1 MSSNNE
7 SGNDLNA
14 RFQAKWEI
22 FRVNKIAFVGLC
34 IFVISLIIAIVGP
47 FVTPHDPYQP
57 NLAIRMM
64 PPSLSHWFGTD
75 QLGRDIL
82 TRIIVGSRTTFYV
95 ACGSVIIAF
104 FIGTPLG
111 ALAGYFGGKLDA
123 VIMRIIDALMAFPS
137 RLLAIA
143 MVAFI
148 GASIPA
154 LWAAI
159 AIHAITRYARIIR
172 GEMLAQRELEYV
184 QSARIAGEGHF
195 MIIYREILPNCTAS
209 LLVQISLN
217 FADAIIV
224 ESSLSYL
231 GLGLS
236 PPTISW
242 GLMLKDGQMFMEM
255 MPWIAIFP
263 GLAIAVFVLGFNL
276 IGDGLRDAFDPR
288 QRKR

>member
-1 MSSNNE
+1 MADKAK
-7 SGNDLNA
+7 NDRWSQFL
-14 RFQAKWEI
+14 AKWQV
-22 FRVNKIAFVGLC
+22 FRKNRIAFIGLLIFFLC
-34 IFVISLIIAIVGP
+34 IIIAIIGP
-47 FVTPHDPYQP
+47 YISPHDPYQP
-57 NLAIRMM
+57 ALGIRMM
-64 PPSLSHWFGTD
+64 PPSIAHWFGTD

-82 TRIIVGSRTTFYV
+82 TRIILGSRTTLYV
-95 ACGSVIIAF
+95 ACGAVMLAF
-104 FIGTPLG
+104 SIGTPLG
-111 ALAGYFGGKLDA
+111 ALAGYFGGRLDA

-143 MVAFI
+143 LVAFM

-154 LWAAI
+154 LWGAI
-159 AIHAITRYARIIR
+159 AVHAITRYARIIR
-172 GEMLAQRELEYV
+172 GEVLAHRELEYV
-184 QSARIAGEGHF
+184 QSARISGEGHF
-195 MIIYREILPNCTAS
+195 RIIFREIMPNCTAS
-209 LLVQISLN
+209 LMIQISLN
-217 FADAIIV
+217 FADAIVV

-263 GLAIAVFVLGFNL
+263 GLAIAIFVLGFNL

-288 QRKR
+288 QHRR